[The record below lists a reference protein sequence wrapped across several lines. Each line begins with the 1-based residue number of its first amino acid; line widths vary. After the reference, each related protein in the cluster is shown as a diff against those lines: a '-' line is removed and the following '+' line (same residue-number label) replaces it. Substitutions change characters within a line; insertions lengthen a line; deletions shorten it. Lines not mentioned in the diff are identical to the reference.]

1 MDKVIELSQHDPMT
15 GLVEFFVKDSNKN
28 TGCWMPQHAIEN
40 SMLIQFLHTETTKH
54 QQDFL
59 EKVNTT
65 TKEGLTNNH
74 LKENLEFEKRLVLEQ
89 VEESKKKMFLL
100 KNSIS
105 VVEEGMYEKQKELD
119 QNEESC
125 LDLQKEVQRSKQEIE
140 KLEDQHIKLRR
151 AALQAQSAMS
161 QHHHQHQ
168 TSSFHN
174 PTSYNNNQTN
184 NINNANNP
192 FGHLVD
198 HDTGRM
204 DNMMNNFNNNN
215 HNSALQEEESIYED
229 AFKSAVLAHRDA
241 TAALLKQSANIGLET
256 VPADTISK
264 ERFKH
269 MTEMKKANDKLLEL
283 GSTSHITEDELV
295 NVLSDAESA
304 GVQLYVNGAEDVAI
318 NNTTA
323 SQQQAQAQAL
333 SSLTNEDSHLN
344 SRFMNG
350 AAAAAKSNSHHNM
363 ARLNNAGAD
372 SLFEKQVLSQLA
384 QLDPSLIQ
392 GSAEPA
398 TTLGGGQ
405 VGGRLPPQAQQ
416 QLQQHFA
423 SHHAHAGLDNIT
435 NNNNAF
441 ATTLSSALALSEA
454 NKNAGGM
461 NYQLDSPFSDPYSTA
476 AANNQLLMQSV
487 AQAASAGGTAHH
499 GNQFGVDTTAAD
511 ALMLGLTSHHHH
523 HHHAG
528 NNAAH
533 HVNAQ
538 LQNALGVGA
547 GVNANH
553 NPFASAAS
561 SMNQHHHH
569 HQLNHA
575 AAQGQLFNQHSTQFP
590 YNFTNSMNQGGVDQN
605 RNFGDFGF

>member
-161 QHHHQHQ
+161 QHHHHQHQ

-184 NINNANNP
+184 NINNANN
-192 FGHLVD
+192 
-198 HDTGRM
+198 
-204 DNMMNNFNNNN
+204 N
-215 HNSALQEEESIYED
+215 HNSAALQEEESIYED

-323 SQQQAQAQAL
+323 SQQQQAQAL

-350 AAAAAKSNSHHNM
+350 AAAKSNSHHNM
-363 ARLNNAGAD
+363 ARLNNAGAAHAAD

-392 GSAEPA
+392 GSAEP
-398 TTLGGGQ
+398 TTALGGGQ